1 MIRPE
6 DEEIFVLSDEIMDYI
21 HGFFPRLDGREDRM
35 LQSCIA
41 LKALINVIGIMLSE
55 MDSDFTVRAV
65 AGSFFKMLEDLSAI
79 RAEIEDERKAA
90 SVH

>member
-1 MIRPE
+1 MNRPE
-6 DEEIFVLSDEIMDYI
+6 EEEIFVLSDEIIDYI
-21 HGFFPRLDGREDRM
+21 HGFFPRLDGSQDRI

-55 MDSDFTVRAV
+55 IDSDFTVKAV

-79 RAEIEDERKAA
+79 KAEGEQNAPSI
-90 SVH
+90 H